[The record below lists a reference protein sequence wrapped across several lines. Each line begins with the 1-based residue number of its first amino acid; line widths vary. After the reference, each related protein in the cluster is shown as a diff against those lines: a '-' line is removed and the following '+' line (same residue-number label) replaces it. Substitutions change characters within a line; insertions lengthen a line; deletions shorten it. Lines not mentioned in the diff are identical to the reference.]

1 MSGAFQ
7 VDGVDPRLNLLKLLA
22 AFAVVLVH
30 TSMVRVSQVD
40 VHSMGWWAANA
51 ADAAGRFGSAMFAM
65 VAGAVLL
72 ARPSEQAPSRFIG
85 QRLARLLPAVV
96 FWSVFYFAW
105 REWMW
110 GGVSAAVIARDLR
123 SWYHLWFMFMML
135 GLYCLR
141 CQACASGELVSG

>member
-1 MSGAFQ
+1 MSGAFH

-51 ADAAGRFGSAMFAM
+51 ADAAGRFDSAMFAM
-65 VAGAVLL
+65 VAGAVQL

-85 QRLARLLPAVV
+85 QRLAWLLPAVV
-96 FWSVFYFAW
+96 FWSVFYFCVARVDMVW
-105 REWMW
+105 RLW
-110 GGVSAAVIARDLR
+110 GSDRA
-123 SWYHLWFMFMML
+123 
-135 GLYCLR
+135 
-141 CQACASGELVSG
+141 